1 MISAV
6 FLQFADY
13 RWIFWFTAI
22 IGVPAATACLLLIPS
37 QEDRAVDP
45 AINDIQGRIAKLKKL
60 DLLGVFVITSESL

>member
-22 IGVPAATACLLLIPS
+22 IGVPAATACLILIPS
-37 QEDRAVDP
+37 QEDRA
-45 AINDIQGRIAKLKKL
+45 INRIQGRIAKLKKL
-60 DLLGVFVITSESL
+60 DLLGVFVITSEPL